1 MKTIKSNDIHFQNDF
16 EDVLVEDPGLINTY
30 LDNPSDRYNV
40 LFRMGM
46 YALKGYKIFDYI
58 LLNTSFSDAI
68 ETFELDL
75 YNNNAYG
82 KYVESVLSRDD
93 EFLKAYMR
101 IYLNT
106 GDLDTAYK
114 NRKEVADIFINDTK
128 YSPNYRLNGIMGLCE
143 YRCDSNTIKYIKENV
158 VNILDNIE
166 ELNLISEEQKQ
177 SIINNYLDSID
188 QYQRDT
194 NLYYKY

>member
-1 MKTIKSNDIHFQNDF
+1 MKRIDGNSIHFQNDF
-16 EDVLVEDPGLINTY
+16 EDALVENPGLIESY

-46 YALKGYKIFDYI
+46 YALKGYKIFDYL
-58 LLNTSFSDAI
+58 LLNTAFSDAVD
-68 ETFELDL
+68 TFELDL

-82 KYVESVLSRDD
+82 KYVNNVLSRDD

-101 IYLNT
+101 VYLNT
-106 GDLDTAYK
+106 GDLDTAYGS
-114 NRKEVADIFINDTK
+114 RKEVADIFINDTK

-143 YRCDSNTIKYIKENV
+143 YRCDLNTVKYIKENV
-158 VNILDNIE
+158 VNILNNIE
-166 ELNLISEEQKQ
+166 ELNIISEEQKQ

-188 QYQRDT
+188 QYQRDC
-194 NLYYKY
+194 YIYFK